1 MARRSHKGKPGFIR
15 IIGGRWRGRRL
26 PVSDLPGLRP
36 TGDRA
41 RETLF
46 NWLQPHLR
54 GTCCVDLFAG
64 TGALGLEAYSR
75 GAADVTLIENTPM
88 AAQALRAALV
98 KLQAPGGESG
108 LHLVESDAVAWLRE
122 REPRSLDIV
131 FVDPPFG
138 SRLEAQALDLVDG
151 RDLVRT
157 GGLVYVE
164 TARGA
169 PPVHP
174 GLGWDVAR
182 DKTLGEVRMLLL
194 KKI

>member
-1 MARRSHKGKPGFIR
+1 MRARRPGFVR
-15 IIGGRWRGRRL
+15 IIGGKWRGRRL

-54 GTCCVDLFAG
+54 GAVCADLFAG

-75 GAADVTLIENTPM
+75 GAVEVTLIENLPA
-88 AAQALRAALV
+88 AAQALRAALL
-98 KLQAPGGESG
+98 KLQDPGGSSG
-108 LHLVESDAVAWLRE
+108 LHLSESDALAWLKRRE
-122 REPRSLDIV
+122 QQSLDIV

-138 SRLEAQALDLVDG
+138 EGLQARALGLLGD
-151 RDLVRT
+151 RDLVRR
-157 GGLVYVE
+157 GGIVYVE
-164 TARGA
+164 TARA
-169 PPVHP
+169 EPLTPPGP
-174 GLGWDVAR
+174 GWDILR
-182 DKTLGEVRMLLL
+182 DKTLGEVRMVLL